1 MSRLHREQK
10 RSRSAAGAVA
20 TAHTGAGPTPI
31 EVRVPV
37 PTQREPERGPGGG
50 ATVGG
55 LPVVAGTGESVQEA
69 VLNHLHRLTLAAG
82 HPVLATVR
90 DERIGYVIPLRIN
103 VDGSSTYAGQPERF
117 ETVVP
122 TPVRTDAA
130 PAVQTAQ
137 AAPAEAVRTAEAGP
151 HGDRPTRALRAVEE
165 RAAEQPVR
173 QSEQEQEQEQERGSG
188 TGGTPVASAGHTVA
202 TFMLRAVP
210 EQQPLITTTPGLAQD
225 LSAGPT
231 APTTDDDADGPRP
244 PAPGTVQ
251 PPRGEFGPPPV
262 LPNPAPHAAPN
273 PAPAQAAVPAQ
284 APVQE
289 PAPAPAPSAETPAP
303 APAPT
308 SAPAPAQAPTRAPA
322 PDPESDPDFHAPA
335 WKPTPAPRTVPVEE
349 VKEPPVREFDSV
361 VDVVM
366 AVEPGTVP
374 GTSEGPFGAP
384 MAAIGEAVRN
394 GRIDEAAALAEET
407 VAEASGTLGGDHPEV
422 LRLRELSAYV
432 AYLAGDPLRSF
443 HLSLELA
450 RVHHRLGDARAA
462 YGNVQSAAAAW
473 RAVRDPLQGL
483 NLGRDLLGTWT
494 ELAANEGP
502 AADDLEQLRSA
513 RNRMTRLA
521 GRARALEEGR

>member
-1 MSRLHREQK
+1 MSRLHREHK
-10 RSRSAAGAVA
+10 RSRSTAGAVS

-55 LPVVAGTGESVQEA
+55 MPVVAGTGESVQEA

-90 DERIGYVIPLRIN
+90 DERIGYVIPLRIH

-117 ETVVP
+117 EAVVP
-122 TPVRTDAA
+122 TSVRTDAG
-130 PAVQTAQ
+130 Q
-137 AAPAEAVRTAEAGP
+137 AAPAAQAGTQAGTRVTP
-151 HGDRPTRALRAVEE
+151 PPPPGAAPAATPEPRRDRPTRALRAVEE
-165 RAAEQPVR
+165 RTEERAAQ
-173 QSEQEQEQEQERGSG
+173 QSAERAPDTAGARHGQEARPGA
-188 TGGTPVASAGHTVA
+188 TPAGHTVA

-210 EQQPLITTTPGLAQD
+210 EQQPLITVTPGLAQD

-231 APTTDDDADGPRP
+231 APTTDDENGPRP
-244 PAPGTVQ
+244 PEPGTVQ

-262 LPNPAPHAAPN
+262 LP
-273 PAPAQAAVPAQ
+273 AQV
-284 APVQE
+284 PVQE
-289 PAPAPAPSAETPAP
+289 PAPAPAPAAE

-308 SAPAPAQAPTRAPA
+308 RAPAPTQAPTPAQAPTRAPA
-322 PDPESDPDFHAPA
+322 SDPESDPDFYSAPA

-361 VDVVM
+361 VDVVL
-366 AVEPGTVP
+366 AAEPGTVP
-374 GTSEGPFGAP
+374 GTPDGPFTAP
-384 MAAIGEAVRN
+384 MATIGEAVRN

-407 VAEASGTLGGDHPEV
+407 VAEASGTLGGEHPEV

-483 NLGRDLLGTWT
+483 HLGRDLLGTWT

-521 GRARALEEGR
+521 GRARALAEEQ